1 MTTLYKPVLIES
13 VEQAR
18 SLPLSTRAIRPDGQA
33 AARLDGVSEDGQWT
47 AKLRLYAHD
56 EVIGW
61 TALVPIDAEEE
72 TVEHRR
78 LCRDTPDVLHRYV
91 TPWTHYTPQEDQ

>member
-1 MTTLYKPVLIES
+1 
-13 VEQAR
+13 
-18 SLPLSTRAIRPDGQA
+18 
-33 AARLDGVSEDGQWT
+33 
-47 AKLRLYAHD
+47 
-56 EVIGW
+56 VIGW